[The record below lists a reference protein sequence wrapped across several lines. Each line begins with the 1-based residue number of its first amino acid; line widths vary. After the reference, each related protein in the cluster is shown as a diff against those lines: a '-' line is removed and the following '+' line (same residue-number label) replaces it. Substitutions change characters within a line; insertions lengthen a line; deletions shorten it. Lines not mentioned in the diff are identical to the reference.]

1 MYTLIRK
8 EEKKRRKYEHLFYV
22 REKPQLVGYTNYRDT
37 TERFEWKIVDEHTW
51 EWKQIN
57 RNYRVLDYIPIAN
70 TVKAFFLQLKYKIY
84 KDNEEVGKACFYGFS
99 KNKNERDFFVINGKK
114 YFCCQGNTDFIRLL
128 KKYSWTIE
136 NITHQCVAKIEKI
149 SNTSVYAIET
159 IDSELEMEWVL
170 LAVMHMDMA
179 VFSREGRGPV
189 TAG

>member
-84 KDNEEVGKACFYGFS
+84 KITRKLVKHVFMAFQKTKMNVIFLLS
-99 KNKNERDFFVINGKK
+99 MVKNIFVVKG
-114 YFCCQGNTDFIRLL
+114 IRIL
-128 KKYSWTIE
+128 
-136 NITHQCVAKIEKI
+136 
-149 SNTSVYAIET
+149 SV
-159 IDSELEMEWVL
+159 
-170 LAVMHMDMA
+170 
-179 VFSREGRGPV
+179 P
-189 TAG
+189 